1 MGKHSNSMHVTACI
15 IAQAVILM
23 ESMLLCCLLSAVSVH
38 CELVC
43 SRSILAMQINDNFDS
58 PEIIVQVYP
67 QEQLLEGVL
76 NQNESTT
83 YLQYMSS
90 LYTAAQMEGMMN
102 VHLLQLNAVDMP
114 LTGWCASHPSAAADA
129 NIAAQLSAFIE
140 AVLPEWT
147 RTMYPLSVQV

>member
-1 MGKHSNSMHVTACI
+1 
-15 IAQAVILM
+15 
-23 ESMLLCCLLSAVSVH
+23 
-38 CELVC
+38 
-43 SRSILAMQINDNFDS
+43 MQINEEFDS

-76 NQNESTT
+76 NQTESTT

-147 RTMYPLSVQV
+147 KTIYPLSVQV

>member
-1 MGKHSNSMHVTACI
+1 MSAFVVCIVVCSVPGEGHV
-15 IAQAVILM
+15 VVW
-23 ESMLLCCLLSAVSVH
+23 LLHHVFS
-38 CELVC
+38 CERSLRTVC
-43 SRSILAMQINDNFDS
+43 SRLLLDMQINEDFDS

-102 VHLLQLNAVDMP
+102 VHLLQLNAIDMP

-147 RTMYPLSVQV
+147 RTVYPLSVQV